1 MKVLI
6 RDKATLDS
14 ISSPALKAYL
24 LAQGWNIQETI
35 TDKAVILAKT
45 GTDKQLLL
53 PIRENL
59 GDYGLRVSE
68 LLNTLADFEDRSQL
82 SLLNDINRASFD
94 VIRVRMSE
102 SIENDSMPLSTVGDI
117 CNEMRK
123 MLLAAARSAR
133 ESKTVYGHK
142 KFPDASNSNY
152 VEKIRMGQ
160 TEHGSFVFT
169 FLSPITPKSENIS
182 KDLAGEIPEPDP
194 FERVATETLL
204 KGIIATKNATS
215 ALSKGKIPI
224 EDPVQDGVSANLCN
238 AISKITEKAK
248 TTEFSMTWAK
258 TRPVTNFHAP
268 NAVSFNRDEAKIIA
282 DWADTFRKPESYS
295 DSETISRERI
305 TGWVYQLQ
313 QKDRQDEEGTIHI
326 TTTIEGQ
333 PKKLKVRL
341 SEQDYAKAVQ
351 AHGGRNL
358 ISIEADVSR
367 TENKLEL
374 KNPGDLKILAYD
386 S

>member
-14 ISSPALKAYL
+14 ISSLALKSYL
-24 LAQGWNIQETI
+24 LAQGWNTQETI

-68 LLNTLADFEDRSQL
+68 LLNTLADFENRSQL
-82 SLLNDINRASFD
+82 SLLDDINRVSFD

-102 SIENDSMPLSTVGDI
+102 NIENDSMPLSTVRDI
-117 CNEMRK
+117 CNEMRN
-123 MLLAAARSAR
+123 MLLAAACSAL
-133 ESKTVYGHK
+133 EPKKVYGPR
-142 KFPDASNSNY
+142 KFDEASNY
-152 VEKIRMGQ
+152 VDKVRMGQ

-182 KDLAGEIPEPDP
+182 KDLAGEIPEVDP
-194 FERVATETLL
+194 FERMTTKTLL

-215 ALSKGKIPI
+215 ALSKGKMPI
-224 EDPVQDGVSANLCN
+224 KDAEQYGVSANLCD
-238 AISKITEKAK
+238 AISNITEKAK

-258 TRPVTNFHAP
+258 NRPVTNFHTP
-268 NAVSFNRDEAKIIA
+268 NAVSFNQDEAKIIA
-282 DWADTFRKPESYS
+282 NWADTFRKSESYS

-374 KNPGDLKILAYD
+374 KNPGDLAILD
-386 S
+386 